1 VRPGVRTLARL
12 AILTAVAATLQ
23 VAESLAPRPLPWI
36 RLGLANAVALLA
48 LQRLGFRAGLTITV
62 ARLLLAGLVL
72 GTFGGPAFALSSAG
86 GLLALF
92 AMAAALRGSVP
103 PLSLLG
109 VSVLG
114 SFAHVVGQ
122 MAALS
127 ALLGAGRGIFA
138 LAPLLVSTA
147 IPVGLAT
154 GVLVLA
160 LDRRLAPWHD
170 AW

>member
-1 VRPGVRTLARL
+1 MRPSARTLARL
-12 AILTAVAATLQ
+12 AILTAVAATLS
-23 VAESLAPRPLPWI
+23 VAESLAPRPLPWL
-36 RLGLANAVALLA
+36 RLGFANAVALLA
-48 LQRLGFRAGLTITV
+48 LHRLGFGAGLTITV

-72 GTFGGPAFALSSAG
+72 GTLGGPAFVLSAVG

-92 AMAAALRGSVP
+92 VMAAALRRFTP

-122 MAALS
+122 LAALS
-127 ALLGAGRGIFA
+127 LLLDAGRGIFS
-138 LAPLLVSTA
+138 LTPLLVATA
-147 IPVGLAT
+147 VPVGLAT

-160 LDRRLAPWHD
+160 LDRRLAPWDD